1 VAGHPTARAL
11 VLARGLGTRM
21 QRPDGDAALTDAQ
34 RRAAD
39 AGLKPLMPIA
49 GRPFLDY
56 VLTSLA
62 DAGLRRVG
70 LVVAPDHD
78 AIAAY
83 YASHPPARVALDF
96 IVQPEPLGTADAV
109 RAAEPWTEGRP
120 FLVMNGD
127 NLYPVRAL
135 ADLAS
140 LDEPGL
146 PAFDADDLVRSSNIP
161 AERIRAFAL
170 IEIDADGYL
179 SAIVEKPA
187 DSIPPATDTIPPGT
201 DSIPPGTDSIP
212 RGTDSIPPRTDS
224 IPPKGGSY
232 TTTPV
237 VSAFRRNDDD
247 AVASAFRRNSAKV
260 SMNCWRF
267 DARIFDA
274 CRDVPRSARGEYE
287 LPEAVGLAVRR
298 GVRFRAIPAT
308 GPVLDLSRRAD
319 ASDVERRLAGV
330 EPRP

>member
-1 VAGHPTARAL
+1 MHSTTAHAL

-21 QRPDGDAALTDAQ
+21 RDADEGAALTEAQ
-34 RRAAD
+34 QRAAD
-39 AGLKPLMPIA
+39 AGLKALMPIR

-56 VLTSLA
+56 VLSSLA

-70 LVVAPDHD
+70 LVVAPAHE
-78 AIAAY
+78 AIAEY
-83 YASHPPARVALDF
+83 YEAHPTVRVRLDF
-96 IVQPEPLGTADAV
+96 VVQPEPIGTADAV
-109 RAAEPWTEGRP
+109 CAAAPWAEGHP

-135 ADLAS
+135 ADLAA

-146 PAFDADDLVRSSNIP
+146 PAFAADDLVRTSNIP
-161 AERIRAFAL
+161 EARIRTFAL
-170 IEIDADGYL
+170 IDVDEAGYL
-179 SAIVEKPA
+179 TSIVEKPGHA
-187 DSIPPATDTIPPGT
+187 PA
-201 DSIPPGTDSIP
+201 
-212 RGTDSIPPRTDS
+212 
-224 IPPKGGSY
+224 GGRHR
-232 TTTPV
+232 P
-237 VSAFRRNDDD
+237 D
-247 AVASAFRRNSAKV
+247 ALV

-274 CRDVPRSARGEYE
+274 CRDVPKSARGEFE

-298 GVRFRAIPAT
+298 GIRFRAVPAQ

-319 ASDVERRLAGV
+319 AADVERRLAGV